1 MKYTIDLRSDTVTK
15 PTKEMFDS
23 MYLIFDELGD
33 DVYEEDETVQLL
45 QKQVS
50 DMFGKEDG
58 LFFPS
63 GTMCNLTSLL
73 CWCNRGSE
81 IILGN
86 KSHIF
91 LFEQGGAAQFG
102 GVAFHTLPNKD
113 DGTIEIHEIENA
125 IRDNDI
131 HESNTS
137 LIAIENT
144 HNACGGK
151 ILPKSFLHDVKELAN
166 KHDIPVHL
174 DGARIWN
181 ALQEIEVFPNE
192 IGCYVDSISVCLSK
206 GLGAPIGSLLLGP
219 KTFIQKAKRIRKAL
233 GGGMRQ
239 SGILAAAALTGIKDF
254 QNGILRKDHE
264 RIKRL
269 ANALKEMD
277 VFRPQSEVH
286 TNILFVDLSYSYY
299 NEEKVCM
306 FLKEHDI
313 FVSAWSKNLIR
324 IVVHRNISDD
334 DISHVINT
342 FKKLS
347 LIMIH
352 V

>member
-1 MKYTIDLRSDTVTK
+1 MKYIIDLRSDTVTK
-15 PTKEMFDS
+15 PTKQMFDS
-23 MYLIFDELGD
+23 IYCIFDDLGD
-33 DVYEEDETVQLL
+33 DVYEEDSTVQIL
-45 QKQVS
+45 QNQVS
-50 DMFGKEDG
+50 GIFNKEAG

-63 GTMCNLTSLL
+63 GTMCNLTALL
-73 CWCNRGSE
+73 CWCGRGSE
-81 IILGN
+81 VILGN
-86 KSHIF
+86 KSHMF

-102 GVAFHTLPNKD
+102 GVAFHTLPNKE

-125 IRDNDI
+125 IRDDDI
-131 HESNTS
+131 HECNTS

-151 ILPKSFLHDVKELAN
+151 ILPKSFLEELQKLAKN
-166 KHDIPVHL
+166 KHLPVHM

-181 ALQEIEVFPNE
+181 ALQEMDIAPSQM
-192 IGCYVDSISVCLSK
+192 GDYVDSMSVCLSK
-206 GLGAPIGSLLLGP
+206 GLGAPVGSLLLGP

-254 QNGILRKDHE
+254 QSGILRKDHE
-264 RIKRL
+264 KIKML
-269 ANALKEMD
+269 AQELEEID
-277 VFRPQSEVH
+277 GFQPQKVVH
-286 TNILFVDLSYSYY
+286 TNILFINLSNNYY
-299 NEEKVCM
+299 NEEKVTM
-306 FLKEHDI
+306 FMKEHHI
-313 FVSAWSKNLIR
+313 LVSAWSKNLIR
-324 IVVHRNISDD
+324 VVAHRNITFE
-334 DISHVINT
+334 DIQYVIEI

>member
-15 PTKEMFDS
+15 PTKQMFDS
-23 MYLIFDELGD
+23 MYDVFDGLGD
-33 DVYEEDETVQLL
+33 DVYEEDDTVQLL

-50 DMFGKEDG
+50 SIFGKEEG

-63 GTMCNLTSLL
+63 GTMCNLTALL

-102 GVAFHTLPNKD
+102 GIAFHTLPNND
-113 DGTIEIHEIENA
+113 DGTMEMNDIEDA
-125 IRDNDI
+125 IRDDDI
-131 HESNTS
+131 HECNTS
-137 LIAIENT
+137 LITIENT

-151 ILPKSFLHDVKELAN
+151 VLPKSFLNSVKQLAD
-166 KHDIPVHL
+166 KHNLPVHM

-181 ALQEIEVFPNE
+181 ALQETNILPCEM
-192 IGCYVDSISVCLSK
+192 GGYTDSISVCLSK
-206 GLGAPIGSLLLGP
+206 GLGAPVGSLLLGT
-219 KTFIQKAKRIRKAL
+219 KKFIQKAKRMRKAL

-254 QNGILRKDHE
+254 QMGILAKDHE
-264 RIKRL
+264 KTKRL

-277 VFRPQSEVH
+277 VFQPQNEVH
-286 TNILFVDLSYSYY
+286 TNILFVDLSKSFF

-306 FLKEHDI
+306 YLKEHNI
-313 FVSAWSKNLIR
+313 LISTWSKNLIR
-324 IVVHRNISDD
+324 LVVHRNITDN
-334 DISHVINT
+334 DISNVIDR
-342 FKKLS
+342 FHKLS
-347 LIMIH
+347 LLMVH